1 MEIRAARPAEQSAI
15 EAVVAAAF
23 REESEDRVVQMIRA
37 LNETRAT
44 RISLVADDDAI
55 VGHVQLSKAWIDAR
69 KRSVDALM
77 LTPLSVAPEFQRH
90 GIGTRLLG
98 QALKAADQIGVA
110 AVFLEGDPNYYG
122 RRGFVSATSL
132 QLLRP
137 SLRIPEPGFQ
147 VSTTSRYE
155 SWMTG
160 HVVYPRRDV
169 GNRQP

>member
-1 MEIRAARPAEQSAI
+1 M
-15 EAVVAAAF
+15 
-23 REESEDRVVQMIRA
+23 
-37 LNETRAT
+37 
-44 RISLVADDDAI
+44 
-55 VGHVQLSKAWIDAR
+55 
-69 KRSVDALM
+69 DALM

-147 VSTTSRYE
+147 VSTLSRYE
-155 SWMTG
+155 SWMIS
-160 HVVYPRRDV
+160 
-169 GNRQP
+169 